1 MILTDWNLRVNAF
14 ADQPFISGDRF
25 VHSEREGSLRF
36 AWSKPGAPQFHH
48 GWGTRTLTLELST
61 SAHRWLGSM
70 KLYRFYRNRALLVNP
85 NLLPWAFPA
94 VRADALDRRLVSKKD
109 PVSELDNRVVIRAR
123 QG

>member
-1 MILTDWNLRVNAF
+1 
-14 ADQPFISGDRF
+14 
-25 VHSEREGSLRF
+25 
-36 AWSKPGAPQFHH
+36 
-48 GWGTRTLTLELST
+48 
-61 SAHRWLGSM
+61 M